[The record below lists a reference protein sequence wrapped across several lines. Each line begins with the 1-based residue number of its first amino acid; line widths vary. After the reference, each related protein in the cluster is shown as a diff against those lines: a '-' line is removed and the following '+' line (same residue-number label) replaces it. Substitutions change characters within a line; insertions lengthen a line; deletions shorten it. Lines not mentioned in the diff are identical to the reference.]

1 LIKKE
6 RNKYMPNF
14 NGTGPRGEG
23 PMTGRGMGSCGGQT
37 RGRGQGC
44 GRGFGFRRFFSQK
57 EEVED
62 LKTYQEDLKAELK
75 AVEEELKNDK

>member
-1 LIKKE
+1 
-6 RNKYMPNF
+6 MPNF
-14 NGTGPRGEG
+14 DGMGPRGEG
-23 PMTGRGMGSCGGQT
+23 PMTGRGMGRCGTGT
-37 RGRGQGC
+37 GRGLGRGQ

>member
-1 LIKKE
+1 
-6 RNKYMPNF
+6 MPNF
-14 NGTGPRGEG
+14 NGQGPRGEG
-23 PMTGRGMGSCGGQT
+23 SMTGRGMGSCNGQT

-57 EEVED
+57 EEIED

-75 AVEEELKNDK
+75 AVEEQIESDK

>member
-1 LIKKE
+1 
-6 RNKYMPNF
+6 MPNF
-14 NGTGPRGEG
+14 DGSGPMGQG
-23 PMTGRGMGSCGGQT
+23 PMTGRGMGSCNGQV

-44 GRGFGFRRFFSQK
+44 ARGFGFRRFFSQK

-75 AVEEELKNDK
+75 AIEEQLKGAK